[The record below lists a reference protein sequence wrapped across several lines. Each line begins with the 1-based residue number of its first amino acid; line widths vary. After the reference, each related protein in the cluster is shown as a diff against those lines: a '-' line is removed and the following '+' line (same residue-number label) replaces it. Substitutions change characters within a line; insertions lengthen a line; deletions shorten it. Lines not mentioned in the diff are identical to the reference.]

1 MVATLLCFF
10 VNSEQLRNYL
20 SVNIVLKQWRRWDIQ
35 LEAWADRT
43 EMLALDSRE
52 HVQMD
57 IDRLDFP
64 SKKADKAEL

>member
-1 MVATLLCFF
+1 METLRYSIRGMSGQDG
-10 VNSEQLRNYL
+10 N
-20 SVNIVLKQWRRWDIQ
+20 
-35 LEAWADRT
+35 A
-43 EMLALDSRE
+43 ALDSRE

>member
-1 MVATLLCFF
+1 M
-10 VNSEQLRNYL
+10 
-20 SVNIVLKQWRRWDIQ
+20 
-35 LEAWADRT
+35 T
-43 EMLALDSRE
+43 EVLALDSRV